1 MGLLSVSGYV
11 VLFSSLFTHGAFE
24 DTDRYESVKDS
35 HSDAALKV
43 QPDRR
48 QHFRGGNFTLLCSVI
63 GGNSTGWILNRLQG
77 AKTRSGCLQ
86 LNGTEFTDRPE
97 ECHFIDID
105 YKNSGLYWCESPAEN
120 KTSNTVNITVSYD
133 STEDEKTFTGS
144 LVWVSGLCVI
154 LVILVVFPL
163 LWLLFPSFREKLHV
177 CPNRAFRR
185 ERVQQEMP
193 KTKQDVTEIQWDLPW
208 MEMDNLLDK
217 HQNPGS

>member
-1 MGLLSVSGYV
+1 MELLSPSGYV
-11 VLFSSLFTHGAFE
+11 AFE
-24 DTDRYESVKDS
+24 ALDRYESVKE
-35 HSDAALKV
+35 V
-43 QPDRR
+43 QPESR
-48 QHFRGGNFTLLCSVI
+48 QYFRGGNFTLLCPVI
-63 GGNSTGWILNRLQG
+63 RGNSTGWILKRLQG
-77 AKTRSGCLQ
+77 AETRSGCLQ
-86 LNGTEFTDRPE
+86 LNGTESTDKPE

-120 KTSNTVNITVSYD
+120 KRRNTVNITVSYD
-133 STEDEKTFTGS
+133 SEDEKTFTGS

-154 LVILVVFPL
+154 LVLLVLFPV
-163 LWLLFPSFREKLHV
+163 LWLLFPGFRENLHV

-193 KTKQDVTEIQWDLPW
+193 KTKQDMTEIQWDLPW

>member
-1 MGLLSVSGYV
+1 MINSTIYLREKYWDFNIIALYDFS

-120 KTSNTVNITVSYD
+120 KTSNTVNITVSCKNISVNNID
-133 STEDEKTFTGS
+133 SIHTFKD
-144 LVWVSGLCVI
+144 I
-154 LVILVVFPL
+154 VFIT
-163 LWLLFPSFREKLHV
+163 
-177 CPNRAFRR
+177 N
-185 ERVQQEMP
+185 M
-193 KTKQDVTEIQWDLPW
+193 
-208 MEMDNLLDK
+208 
-217 HQNPGS
+217 

>member
-1 MGLLSVSGYV
+1 M
-11 VLFSSLFTHGAFE
+11 
-24 DTDRYESVKDS
+24 DRYESVKDF
-35 HSDAALKV
+35 HSEAALEV
-43 QPDRR
+43 QPDSR
-48 QHFRGGNFTLLCSVI
+48 QHFRGENFTLRCSVKGI
-63 GGNSTGWILNRLQG
+63 NPTGWILRRLQG

-86 LNGTEFTDRPE
+86 LNGTESTDRPE

-120 KTSNTVNITVSYD
+120 KTSNTINITVSCKNIIVNHVDPNHTDNSTDD
-133 STEDEKTFTGS
+133 SKDENTFTGS

-154 LVILVVFPL
+154 LILLVLLPV
-163 LWLLFPSFREKLHV
+163 LWLLFPGFREKLHA
-177 CPNRAFRR
+177 CPNRAFKR

-217 HQNPGS
+217 HQTPGS